1 MKRKNTMTEPLLAS
15 KADDTELELT
25 VQPLS
30 SKDDTELNVQS
41 KTVNEYA
48 LSQIHSIFPH
58 YEELTIQNVLLQ
70 NENDITRSINVLMD
84 EEQRNTDFMLAKTLE
99 NQ

>member
-1 MKRKNTMTEPLLAS
+1 MRRKNTMTEPLLAS
-15 KADDTELELT
+15 KDDTELT
-25 VQPLS
+25 VQSLT
-30 SKDDTELNVQS
+30 SKDDTELNIQS

-58 YEELTIQNVLLQ
+58 YEQLAIQNVLLQ

-84 EEQRNTDFMLAKTLE
+84 EEQKNTDFMLAKTLE
-99 NQ
+99 NK